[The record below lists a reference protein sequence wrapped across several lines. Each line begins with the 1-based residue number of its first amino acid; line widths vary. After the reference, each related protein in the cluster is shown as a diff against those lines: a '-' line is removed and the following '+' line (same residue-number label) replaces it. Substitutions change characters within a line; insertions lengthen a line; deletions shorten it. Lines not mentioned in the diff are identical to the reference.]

1 MIEVAVKLFHT
12 SHAEIRPKNSQSK
25 EDSLKGNYT
34 LGNID

>member
-1 MIEVAVKLFHT
+1 MIEVAVKLFQT
-12 SHAEIRPKNSQSK
+12 SHAKKRSKNSQSK